1 MRGYAFWCMG
11 WDENDPSPGP
21 PGNNG
26 GCMVLFMCL
35 VGLFA
40 LSCFRVAFETG
51 NMMGVL
57 LGLAVIAGLLKGLNR
72 SITHPLKRVGL

>member
-1 MRGYAFWCMG
+1 MPHPMRGYGAWCLG
-11 WDENDPSPGP
+11 WYEAERDRGGGGGP

-57 LGLAVIAGLLKGLNR
+57 LGLAVIAGLVKGLNR
-72 SITHPLKRVGL
+72 